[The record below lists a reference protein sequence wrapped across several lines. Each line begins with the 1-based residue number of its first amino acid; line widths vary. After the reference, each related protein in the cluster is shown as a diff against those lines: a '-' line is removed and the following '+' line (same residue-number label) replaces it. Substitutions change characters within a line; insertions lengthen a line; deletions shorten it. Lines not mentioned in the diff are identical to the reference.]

1 MEDNRQMGMEGD
13 TVRELK
19 WKMLSS
25 RYVYDDRWFKARA
38 DSCEFPDGRIIEPYY
53 VVELPDW
60 CNTIVV
66 TREERI
72 ILVRQYRYPVDQITY
87 ELPGGVI
94 EKGESP
100 IDAARRE
107 MEEETGYTSTDISF
121 LMKLAPNPAINN
133 NTAYF
138 FLARN
143 AVPTVSQNPDAF
155 EDIDRVSFS
164 KEEIWQLLQE
174 NKLQH
179 GVQIG
184 PLYQAL
190 LALGWLAFKQ

>member
-1 MEDNRQMGMEGD
+1 MENKKQGESLRDMR
-13 TVRELK
+13 

-25 RYVYDDRWFKARA
+25 RYVYEDRWFHARA

-60 CNTIVV
+60 CNTVVV

-72 ILVRQYRYPVDQITY
+72 VLVRQYRYPVDQTTY
-87 ELPGGVI
+87 ELPGGII
-94 EKGESP
+94 EQGEDP
-100 IDAARRE
+100 LVAARRE
-107 MEEETGYTSTDISF
+107 MEEETGYTSDDISF
-121 LMKLAPNPAINN
+121 LMKVAPNPAINN

-138 FLARN
+138 YLARN
-143 AVPTVSQNPDAF
+143 AIATQSQNQDAL

-164 KEEIWQLLQE
+164 RKEIWQLLRE
-174 NKLQH
+174 NRMQH

-184 PLYQAL
+184 PLYHAL
-190 LALGWLAFKQ
+190 VTLGWLEFAEGV